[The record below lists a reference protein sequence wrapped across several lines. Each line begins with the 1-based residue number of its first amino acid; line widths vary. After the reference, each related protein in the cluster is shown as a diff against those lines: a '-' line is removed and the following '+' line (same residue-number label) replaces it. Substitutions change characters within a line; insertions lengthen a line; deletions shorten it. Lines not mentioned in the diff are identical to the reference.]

1 MLLCRFV
8 RLVVLFRRRVA
19 VFRSRAYVDKMVKSG
34 VSYSTI
40 KNTAYFV
47 FLGEK

>member
-19 VFRSRAYVDKMVKSG
+19 VFRSRVYVNKTAKSG
-34 VSYSTI
+34 GSYPLF
-40 KNTAYFV
+40 KNTTYFV